1 MTSHVTSSLALNKRV
16 GERASHYRRI
26 IGALRDKLE
35 NGMLCLK
42 NVAIE
47 HNGGRHCILVRDLSM
62 DMALGT
68 LIDAVIQKFSRT
80 RDVEITIS
88 RDGISEKERYNYSY
102 IVVVQPEEVKAEL
115 P

>member
-1 MTSHVTSSLALNKRV
+1 
-16 GERASHYRRI
+16 
-26 IGALRDKLE
+26 
-35 NGMLCLK
+35 
-42 NVAIE
+42 
-47 HNGGRHCILVRDLSM
+47 M
-62 DMALGT
+62 DIALGT

-88 RDGISEKERYNYSY
+88 RDDISEKERYNYSY